1 MAVQP
6 TEYDTVETP
15 KDAIRTLPFSERGD
29 CLAQFVR
36 KRVQEPDN
44 EALRDATATVA
55 VREAVGVSEMAG
67 MLSLVEVYDHLGDFA
82 EHYDGFGV
90 IGNNEGELLE
100 ALAVELPPIDNLS
113 HVPYHTLQTLYV
125 RLTLESLPLYDGPLP
140 PEWESQR

>member
-1 MAVQP
+1 
-6 TEYDTVETP
+6 
-15 KDAIRTLPFSERGD
+15 
-29 CLAQFVR
+29 
-36 KRVQEPDN
+36 
-44 EALRDATATVA
+44 
-55 VREAVGVSEMAG
+55 MAG